1 MIYSLG
7 FLVCGF
13 QVMFIATHL
22 PNYFADKDLPAPTAA
37 IAQTYVGIF
46 NILDLI
52 FGAFGV
58 TDSTNAMK

>member
-1 MIYSLG
+1 
-7 FLVCGF
+7 
-13 QVMFIATHL
+13 MFIATHL
-22 PNYFADKDLPAPTAA
+22 PSYLADKDLPAQTAA
-37 IAQTYVGIF
+37 MAQTYVGIF